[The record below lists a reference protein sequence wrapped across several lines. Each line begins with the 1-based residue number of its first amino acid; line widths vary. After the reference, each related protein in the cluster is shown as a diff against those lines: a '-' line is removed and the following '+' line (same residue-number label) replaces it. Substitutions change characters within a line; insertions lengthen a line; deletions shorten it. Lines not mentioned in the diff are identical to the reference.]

1 MPKPDT
7 PLLPLPFEL
16 PTIVP
21 PGDFAGVVLNLT
33 PATAAWSATLMVDIS
48 GQAEAT
54 AVPGDAD
61 GDGVVNTNDILAILS
76 AWGQCKGCPEDLN
89 TDGLV
94 GVDDI
99 LLVIAHWG

>member
-1 MPKPDT
+1 
-7 PLLPLPFEL
+7 
-16 PTIVP
+16 
-21 PGDFAGVVLNLT
+21 
-33 PATAAWSATLMVDIS
+33 
-48 GQAEAT
+48 
-54 AVPGDAD
+54 VPGDAD

-89 TDGLV
+89 VDGLV